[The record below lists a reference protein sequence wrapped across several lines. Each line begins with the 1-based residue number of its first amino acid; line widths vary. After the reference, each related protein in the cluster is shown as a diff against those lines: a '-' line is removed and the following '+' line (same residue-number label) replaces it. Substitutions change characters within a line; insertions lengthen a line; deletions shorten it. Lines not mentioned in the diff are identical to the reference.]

1 MDRLAAEVLPAGQCA
16 QGSVPGQ
23 VRGGPQNAARGAQT
37 RLPRSTH
44 HASES
49 EGLRGVASSVVPLPM
64 DGLFQTSIRRSAT
77 RATWFPK
84 LSLRKNPLPRHGRFG
99 LVPNAAGLWSSSNG
113 SAPLRFDS
121 GLRPFPP
128 GYSNDSIFDITASAR
143 VPAISPHVCP
153 RCQPWGGET
162 PEIHVPTTS
171 RNAHRQYIL
180 PIASFL
186 HSFRNS
192 KYIARGFHNGF
203 LQVAVSKTLGDGRFF
218 TPRVPCRRSVSD
230 TALRLLGI
238 HRIVRFCEL
247 SSIECSHT
255 RRPKNSSGPPTV
267 GESLPGS
274 HTRVLRHRPG
284 AAES

>member
-1 MDRLAAEVLPAGQCA
+1 VTHLRKMMLEELERRNYATSTSRAYLRAVDEFARYFNRRPD
-16 QGSVPGQ
+16 Q
-23 VRGGPQNAARGAQT
+23 VG
-37 RLPRSTH
+37 
-44 HASES
+44 
-49 EGLRGVASSVVPLPM
+49 
-64 DGLFQTSIRRSAT
+64 
-77 RATWFPK
+77 FPK

-128 GYSNDSIFDITASAR
+128 GYSHDSIFDITASAR

-192 KYIARGFHNGF
+192 KYIAPGFHNGF
-203 LQVAVSKTLGDGRFF
+203 LQVAVSKTLRRRTFLHPQSAVPPECFRYSTKTSRVGRSIHFSAIWF
-218 TPRVPCRRSVSD
+218 LWTLIAVHKSTD
-230 TALRLLGI
+230 TLTICA
-238 HRIVRFCEL
+238 
-247 SSIECSHT
+247 
-255 RRPKNSSGPPTV
+255 GP
-267 GESLPGS
+267 GWD
-274 HTRVLRHRPG
+274 
-284 AAES
+284 A